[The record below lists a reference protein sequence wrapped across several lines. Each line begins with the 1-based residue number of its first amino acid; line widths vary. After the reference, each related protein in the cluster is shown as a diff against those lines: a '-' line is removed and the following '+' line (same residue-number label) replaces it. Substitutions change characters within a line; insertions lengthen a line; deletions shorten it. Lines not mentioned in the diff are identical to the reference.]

1 MKTCKDC
8 IYYERCD
15 TVFDGLLSNRN
26 NEPCHQFD
34 DNAYY
39 AKLPVYI
46 GQPVWVPHAWYNISR
61 KEIIYELCEG
71 KISMLQQKADK
82 SWKFRASAKYVSDYT
97 VDDIDDSVF
106 LTKEAGEEALTKI
119 IKALEAQYNVN

>member
-46 GQPVWVPHAWYNISR
+46 GQPVWVPRAWYNISR
-61 KEIIYELCEG
+61 KEIISELCEG

-82 SWKFRASAKYVSDYT
+82 SWKFRVSTKYVSDYT
-97 VDDIDDSVF
+97 VDDIDDYVF
-106 LTKEAGEEALTKI
+106 LTKEAGEEALNKI
-119 IKALEAQYNVN
+119 IKDLEAQHAN

>member
-61 KEIIYELCEG
+61 KEIISELCEG

-82 SWKFRASAKYVSDYT
+82 SWKFRVSTKYVSDYT

-106 LTKEAGEEALTKI
+106 LTKEAGEEALNKI
-119 IKALEAQYNVN
+119 IKDLEAQHAN